1 MISVGRMNHFFSE
14 KSNDKEL
21 FKRFLVQNGIFI
33 RFFYLTKFS
42 SYFVKTLVQK
52 ESVIKYSV
60 SLARQQSFF
69 TYFVIS
75 IIFKAGG
82 KLQIFLS
89 SFKNGLITVWRWML
103 QLLRRKCHHFYRKNT
118 NKSIERHFLNVTLC
132 SLNLKIAN
140 ERDDYS
146 FQKFNT

>member
-1 MISVGRMNHFFSE
+1 MAS
-14 KSNDKEL
+14 L
-21 FKRFLVQNGIFI
+21 FD
-33 RFFYLTKFS
+33 FFYLTKFS

-132 SLNLKIAN
+132 SLSILKSQMN
-140 ERDDYS
+140 EMIIHFKSSTLERPFKQWGVGYFFS
-146 FQKFNT
+146 AQ

>member
-1 MISVGRMNHFFSE
+1 MT
-14 KSNDKEL
+14 KSYLKGFWYKMASL
-21 FKRFLVQNGIFI
+21 FD
-33 RFFYLTKFS
+33 FFYLKKFS

-103 QLLRRKCHHFYRKNT
+103 
-118 NKSIERHFLNVTLC
+118 
-132 SLNLKIAN
+132 
-140 ERDDYS
+140 
-146 FQKFNT
+146 